1 MDDAR
6 TRRAGDP
13 PGDRVPDSDAAKE
26 ELVDETI
33 DGSFPASD
41 PPSTWARETTEDAG
55 AGHADAGEAPG
66 GAEDA
71 PAGADE
77 APRGADDRRDG

>member
-1 MDDAR
+1 VDDAR
-6 TRRAGDP
+6 RPSDAGEP

-41 PPSTWARETTEDAG
+41 PPSTWARETTEDASG
-55 AGHADAGEAPG
+55 GHADADDAPG
-66 GAEDA
+66 GADA
-71 PAGADE
+71 SG
-77 APRGADDRRDG
+77 GVDDRRDG

>member
-6 TRRAGDP
+6 RRDAGEP
-13 PGDRVPDSDAAKE
+13 PGDRVPESDDARV

-41 PPSTWARETTEDAG
+41 PPSTWARETAEDAG
-55 AGHADAGEAPG
+55 TQNDDRAGI
-66 GAEDA
+66 
-71 PAGADE
+71 DE
-77 APRGADDRRDG
+77 AGG